1 MRTSKTRGL
10 GRGLSALLND
20 NISSSSTTISQN
32 DSVSILNINQLTVNP
47 HQPRKSFDHDSL
59 VELSE
64 SILVHGIIQPIIV
77 NKTEDQSKYI
87 IIAGERRW
95 RAAKIANLIEV
106 PVVIRDIDND
116 QVLQVALIENIQ
128 RQKLNIIEEAEG
140 YLKLIEEFNF
150 TQDSLS
156 KILGKSRSHIANVLR
171 LNSLP
176 IPVKDS
182 LIQGKITMGHARA
195 LIGHED
201 AIKIAETIIKQNL
214 NVRQTEK
221 YIKKLTNPNKLNK
234 SNHVIKYSTGLE
246 LDELSI
252 LTQNLSQKLNTKV
265 FIENSNHGG
274 KITIVFSN
282 LEKLDDI
289 LSRIK

>member
-182 LIQGKITMGHARA
+182 LIQGKITMGHART

-234 SNHVIKYSTGLE
+234 SNHVIKYSTSSE

-274 KITIVFSN
+274 KITIFFSN
-282 LEKLDDI
+282 LKKLDDI

>member
-182 LIQGKITMGHARA
+182 LIQGKITMGHART

-234 SNHVIKYSTGLE
+234 SNHVIKYSTGSE

-274 KITIVFSN
+274 KITIFFLTWKN
-282 LEKLDDI
+282 
-289 LSRIK
+289 

>member
-182 LIQGKITMGHARA
+182 LIQGKITMGHART

-201 AIKIAETIIKQNL
+201 AIKISETIIKQNL

-234 SNHVIKYSTGLE
+234 SNHVIKYSTGSE

-265 FIENSNHGG
+265 FIENLNHGG
-274 KITIVFSN
+274 KITIFFSN
-282 LEKLDDI
+282 MEKLDDI

>member
-182 LIQGKITMGHARA
+182 LIQGKITMGHART

-234 SNHVIKYSTGLE
+234 SNHVIKCSTGLE

-274 KITIVFSN
+274 KITIFFSN

>member
-20 NISSSSTTISQN
+20 NISSSSSTISQN

-47 HQPRKSFDHDSL
+47 YQPRKSFDHDSL

-182 LIQGKITMGHARA
+182 LIQGKITMGHART

-221 YIKKLTNPNKLNK
+221 YIKKLTNPNKLDK
-234 SNHVIKYSTGLE
+234 YNHVIKYSTSSE

-252 LTQNLSQKLNTKV
+252 LTQNLSQRLNTKV

-274 KITIVFSN
+274 KITIFFSN
-282 LEKLDDI
+282 LEKLDNI

>member
-106 PVVIRDIDND
+106 PVVIKDIDND

-182 LIQGKITMGHARA
+182 LIQGKITMGHART

-234 SNHVIKYSTGLE
+234 SNHVIKYSTGSE

-274 KITIVFSN
+274 KITIFFSN

>member
-20 NISSSSTTISQN
+20 NISSSSSTISQN

-95 RAAKIANLIEV
+95 RAAKIANLTEV

-182 LIQGKITMGHARA
+182 LIQGKITMGHART

-234 SNHVIKYSTGLE
+234 SNHVIKYSTGSE

-274 KITIVFSN
+274 KITIFFSN

>member
-20 NISSSSTTISQN
+20 NISSSSTTFSQN

-182 LIQGKITMGHARA
+182 LIQGKITMGHART

-234 SNHVIKYSTGLE
+234 SNHVIKYSTGSE

-274 KITIVFSN
+274 KITIFFSN
-282 LEKLDDI
+282 MEKLDDI

>member
-95 RAAKIANLIEV
+95 RAAKIANLTEV
-106 PVVIRDIDND
+106 PVVIRNIDND

-182 LIQGKITMGHARA
+182 IIQGKITMGHART

-234 SNHVIKYSTGLE
+234 SNHVIKYSTGSE

-274 KITIVFSN
+274 KITIFFSN

>member
-182 LIQGKITMGHARA
+182 LIQGKITMGHART

-234 SNHVIKYSTGLE
+234 SNHVIKCSTGSE

-274 KITIVFSN
+274 KITIFFSN

>member
-182 LIQGKITMGHARA
+182 LIQGKITMGHART

-234 SNHVIKYSTGLE
+234 SNHVIKYSTSSE

-265 FIENSNHGG
+265 FIENLNHGG
-274 KITIVFSN
+274 KITIFFSN
-282 LEKLDDI
+282 MEKLDDI

>member
-95 RAAKIANLIEV
+95 RAAKIANLTEV

-182 LIQGKITMGHARA
+182 IIQGKITMGHART

-234 SNHVIKYSTGLE
+234 SNHVIKYSTGSE

-274 KITIVFSN
+274 KITIFFSN

>member
-106 PVVIRDIDND
+106 PVVIKDIDND

-182 LIQGKITMGHARA
+182 LIQGKITMGHART

-221 YIKKLTNPNKLNK
+221 YIKKLTNPNKSNK
-234 SNHVIKYSTGLE
+234 SNHVIKYSTSLE

-274 KITIVFSN
+274 KITIFFSN

>member
-95 RAAKIANLIEV
+95 RAAKIANLTEV
-106 PVVIRDIDND
+106 PVIIRDIDND

-182 LIQGKITMGHARA
+182 LIQGKITMGHART

-234 SNHVIKYSTGLE
+234 SNHVIKYSTGSE

-274 KITIVFSN
+274 KITIFFSN

>member
-182 LIQGKITMGHARA
+182 LIQGKITMGHART

-234 SNHVIKYSTGLE
+234 SNHVIKYSTGSE

-274 KITIVFSN
+274 KITIFFSN

>member
-95 RAAKIANLIEV
+95 RAAKIANLTEV

-182 LIQGKITMGHARA
+182 LIQGKITMGHART

-234 SNHVIKYSTGLE
+234 SNHVIKYSTGSE

-274 KITIVFSN
+274 KITIFFSN
-282 LEKLDDI
+282 LEKLDNI

>member
-182 LIQGKITMGHARA
+182 LIQGKITMGHART

-274 KITIVFSN
+274 KITIFFSN

>member
-20 NISSSSTTISQN
+20 NISSSSNTISQN

-47 HQPRKSFDHDSL
+47 HQPRQSFDHDSL

-95 RAAKIANLIEV
+95 RAAKIANLTEV

-182 LIQGKITMGHARA
+182 LIQGKITMGHART

-201 AIKIAETIIKQNL
+201 AIKISETIIKQNL

-234 SNHVIKYSTGLE
+234 SNHVIKCSTGSE

-274 KITIVFSN
+274 KITIFFSN

>member
-182 LIQGKITMGHARA
+182 LIQGKITMGHART

-201 AIKIAETIIKQNL
+201 AIKISETIIKQNL

-234 SNHVIKYSTGLE
+234 SNHVIKYSTGSE

-274 KITIVFSN
+274 KITIFFSN

>member
-182 LIQGKITMGHARA
+182 LIQGKITMGHART

-221 YIKKLTNPNKLNK
+221 YIKKLTNPKLNK
-234 SNHVIKYSTGLE
+234 SNHVIKYSTGSE

-265 FIENSNHGG
+265 FIENLNHGG
-274 KITIVFSN
+274 KITIFFSN
-282 LEKLDDI
+282 MEKLDDI

>member
-182 LIQGKITMGHARA
+182 LIQGKITMGHART

-234 SNHVIKYSTGLE
+234 SNHVIKYSTGSE

-274 KITIVFSN
+274 KITIFFSN
-282 LEKLDDI
+282 MEKLDDI

>member
-182 LIQGKITMGHARA
+182 LIQGKITMGHART

-234 SNHVIKYSTGLE
+234 SNHVIKCSTGSE

-274 KITIVFSN
+274 KITIFFSN
-282 LEKLDDI
+282 IEKLDDI

>member
-95 RAAKIANLIEV
+95 RAAKIANLTEV

-182 LIQGKITMGHARA
+182 LIQGKITMGHART

-234 SNHVIKYSTGLE
+234 SNHVIKYSTGSE

-274 KITIVFSN
+274 KITIFFSN
-282 LEKLDDI
+282 MEKLDDI

>member
-182 LIQGKITMGHARA
+182 LIQGKITMGHART

-234 SNHVIKYSTGLE
+234 SNHVIKYSTGSE

-274 KITIVFSN
+274 KITIFFSN
-282 LEKLDDI
+282 MKKLDDI

>member
-182 LIQGKITMGHARA
+182 LIQGKITMGHART

-234 SNHVIKYSTGLE
+234 SNHVIKYSTSSE

-265 FIENSNHGG
+265 FIENLNHGG
-274 KITIVFSN
+274 KITIFFSN
-282 LEKLDDI
+282 MEKLDDI
-289 LSRIK
+289 LSRI

>member
-182 LIQGKITMGHARA
+182 LIQGKITMGHART

-234 SNHVIKYSTGLE
+234 SNHVIKYSTSSE

-274 KITIVFSN
+274 KITIFFSN
-282 LEKLDDI
+282 MEKLDDI

>member
-95 RAAKIANLIEV
+95 RAAKIANLTEV

-182 LIQGKITMGHARA
+182 LIQGKITMGHART

-234 SNHVIKYSTGLE
+234 SNHVIKYSTGSE

-274 KITIVFSN
+274 KITIFFSN

>member
-95 RAAKIANLIEV
+95 RAAKIANLTEV

-182 LIQGKITMGHARA
+182 LIQGKITMGHART

-221 YIKKLTNPNKLNK
+221 YIKKLTNPNKSNK
-234 SNHVIKYSTGLE
+234 SNHVIKYSTSLE

-274 KITIVFSN
+274 KITIFFSN
-282 LEKLDDI
+282 IEKLDDI

>member
-1 MRTSKTRGL
+1 MRTSKIRGL

-182 LIQGKITMGHARA
+182 LIQGKITMGHART

-234 SNHVIKYSTGLE
+234 SNHVIKYSAGSE

-274 KITIVFSN
+274 KITIFFSN
-282 LEKLDDI
+282 MEKLDDI

>member
-20 NISSSSTTISQN
+20 NISSSSSTISQN

-95 RAAKIANLIEV
+95 RAAKIANLTEV

-182 LIQGKITMGHARA
+182 LIQGKITMGHART

-234 SNHVIKYSTGLE
+234 SNHVIKYSTASE

-274 KITIVFSN
+274 KITIFFSN
-282 LEKLDDI
+282 MEKLDDI

>member
-95 RAAKIANLIEV
+95 RAAKIANLTEV

-182 LIQGKITMGHARA
+182 LIQGKITMGHART

-234 SNHVIKYSTGLE
+234 SNHVIKYSTGSE

-265 FIENSNHGG
+265 FIENSNYGG
-274 KITIVFSN
+274 KITIFFSN
-282 LEKLDDI
+282 LKKLDDI

>member
-234 SNHVIKYSTGLE
+234 SNHVIKYSTGSE

-274 KITIVFSN
+274 KITIFFSN
-282 LEKLDDI
+282 MEKLDDI

>member
-182 LIQGKITMGHARA
+182 LIQGKITMGHART

-234 SNHVIKYSTGLE
+234 SNHVIKCSTGSE

-274 KITIVFSN
+274 KITIFFSN
-282 LEKLDDI
+282 MEKLDDI

>member
-182 LIQGKITMGHARA
+182 LIQGKITMGHART

-234 SNHVIKYSTGLE
+234 SNYVIKYSTSSE

-274 KITIVFSN
+274 KITIFFSN